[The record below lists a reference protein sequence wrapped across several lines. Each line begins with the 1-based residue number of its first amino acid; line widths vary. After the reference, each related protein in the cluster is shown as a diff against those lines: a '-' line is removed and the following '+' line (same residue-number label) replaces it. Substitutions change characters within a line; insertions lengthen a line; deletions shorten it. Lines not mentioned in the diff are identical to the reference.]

1 MKTWLRGAR
10 RFGWSSEFARRADVK
25 RVTDSFAYRHKDD
38 AESMDEEK
46 PADKETQ
53 DEAAP
58 PKEKKEKEKEPVK
71 PAKPAKVPKTEKP
84 AKEKTPKQKWSAYI
98 SAHAVADDEN
108 LTEEPAEAV
117 NQTDSKSKYDLT
129 PKDLACLPFFPK
141 KNPAYGNTMKL
152 FQNSEVARLA
162 FKKAAILA
170 GVADDGDEE
179 EVLLKKGKEIF
190 EEQHKDEDEDEE

>member
-1 MKTWLRGAR
+1 
-10 RFGWSSEFARRADVK
+10 V
-25 RVTDSFAYRHKDD
+25 
-38 AESMDEEK
+38 DEEK
-46 PADKETQ
+46 PAEKETQ
-53 DEAAP
+53 DESAL
-58 PKEKKEKEKEPVK
+58 PKEKKKEKEPVK
-71 PAKPAKVPKTEKP
+71 PAKVHKTEKP
-84 AKEKTPKQKWSAYI
+84 VKEKTPKQKWSAYI